1 MRISA
6 NLGSHRMQKKSLI
19 ACGLF
24 VAWVFAGCAEK
35 QPPQPE
41 AVVRPVK
48 TMVVAGADASG
59 LRSFP
64 ARIAAAARAD
74 LAFRL
79 PGTVQELPIKEA
91 DRLQKGDLV
100 ARLDPTDY
108 QIVVDDKQATFD
120 KAKKNFERGEKLIES
135 GAISRV
141 DFDRLEAE
149 FKNARAALKTATQEL
164 AYTELRAPFDGMI
177 ATREVE
183 RFEEVLA
190 KQTIAILQNIEM
202 LEVKFDTPES
212 IIRGIRTGGDDA
224 GKMARDN
231 IQVFASFEGQPGVK
245 YPLVFKEIATKAD
258 AKTQTFEVTY
268 LMKQWEQGTDLPGM
282 TATVTMD
289 FSDYIDRLM
298 TFTVPVSAV
307 VGDYK
312 LDPRVWTVDEASMTV
327 SPRPVKVGRLVG
339 HGIEV
344 TEGLEPGARIV
355 TAGTPFLV
363 EGMQVTLMPELEQ
376 AEPRP
381 EDLEYQQ

>member
-268 LMKQWEQGTDLPGM
+268 LMKQWEQGTVLPGM